1 MAGYSNVQ
9 IQSPKE
15 NTIQSPQ
22 SETNMNLLA
31 FNRQDFLEPQ
41 FAAADFVAAR
51 KHIPIDQLKHDFH
64 SVLKALKGELVE
76 LINNDYAKVIGL
88 STNLVGVDSM
98 ISDLKQPIL
107 NIRTAVEN
115 VQAVLDE
122 MIDRLETGLEKRAL
136 VRTKKAALEVFLNIH
151 QSLEKVQAVLDASCT
166 TENNGNIKMDEMLVE
181 RVAIE
186 YNQLQYLVSS
196 GQSLAF
202 VSNISWKIEGI
213 KNTLVSTLS
222 GSVRQAYLTIST
234 NPSDSEAASSLFQSL
249 RVFVLIDRVA
259 DALSVFNET
268 ILDPFIQ
275 KNINPESVELMPA
288 VGSTGRTLGDL
299 LDFIILFVKTE
310 CLRIY
315 TITLAALKNTQ
326 YDLLADIIW
335 TGIIKAI
342 ISRLPIVFNAG
353 IPDVFHRNYQT
364 CIRFVQ
370 QFELL
375 SGSTS
380 LLRNLRNQ
388 ESYIEFMRKWQLSIY
403 YQIRHNEIVARF
415 ETGLVNGKQ
424 KVDTTDSLGFQLQ
437 GTQALSA
444 ALLQCWEDNV
454 YLDSLSFRFWR
465 LTLLLIRRYASW
477 IEHAISNDM
486 ALPTTTL
493 DPNLPPSTTS
503 SSDMISTVILSFYS
517 DIIKIRA
524 HILKKFET
532 HILPKLPSAISQGN
546 QLSDSLFTA
555 ISGVESF
562 LPAVTG
568 RIVANFANKCA
579 EPLRSGVKHLPRLY
593 RSTNHETPTRCSYFI
608 PTAFK
613 PLTTFINANY
623 KLLDKP
629 TIHIWQQEVTHA
641 VSQQYL
647 DQVKETIAS
656 VKQIEESLKRFKKA
670 KKPAVG
676 GSTEETVTDDDK
688 IRLQIQLDIEQY
700 GKELSQL
707 GLNPQDDPSFEILKK
722 LDLGRSTS

>member
-288 VGSTGRTLGDL
+288 VGSTGRTL
-299 LDFIILFVKTE
+299 E

-403 YQIRHNEIVARF
+403 YQIRHNEIAARF